1 MPYHYWHR
9 PAEKSVP
16 SSSVMEQARS
26 FFEGAKAEVIVER
39 IVVSVGLVL
48 PLAALLFATVKPSR
62 LHAGIPRGVVN
73 AEGSLM
79 DTAAFT
85 AKRSCRSTIPR
96 RTAAHTITFVIRTG
110 ETACQ
115 RRNTQWIARAF
126 HRVLGRGVI
135 LLSGCR
141 LNSLGVLCNAKVVG
155 AGRQD
160 PNHEGKANAMADGVF
175 QTVHD

>member
-1 MPYHYWHR
+1 M
-9 PAEKSVP
+9 
-16 SSSVMEQARS
+16 MEQAWG
-26 FFEGAKAEVIVER
+26 FLEGAKAEVIVER

-73 AEGSLM
+73 AEGSLVR
-79 DTAAFT
+79 TASFT
-85 AKRSCRSTIPR
+85 PKCCRLSTVPRST
-96 RTAAHTITFVIRTG
+96 TAHTITFVIRTG

-126 HRVLGRGVI
+126 HGVLWRGVW

-141 LNSLGVLCNAKVVG
+141 ANSRGVLCKTKAVD
-155 AGRQD
+155 AGC
-160 PNHEGKANAMADGVF
+160 
-175 QTVHD
+175 